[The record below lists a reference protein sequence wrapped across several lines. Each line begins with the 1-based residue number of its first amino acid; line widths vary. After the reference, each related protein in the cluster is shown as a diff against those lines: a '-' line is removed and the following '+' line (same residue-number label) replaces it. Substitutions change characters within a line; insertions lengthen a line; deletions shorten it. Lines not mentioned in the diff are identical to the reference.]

1 MFRAIMRERRKNA
14 WKSRR
19 KWQKAVRKKQ
29 RHEAELRKAT
39 QYAQPDRWFN
49 IDGVVIG
56 VHVLRDRFRGPV
68 QYRFEF
74 YRKDSAQRGLV
85 SDFGE
90 QDLRTLAKAIN
101 AATKYRKFA
110 EARRNSKR
118 STNHGTRETKPS
130 KVASQ
135 SPRSSGGRK

>member
-19 KWQKAVRKKQ
+19 KWQKAVRQKQ

-39 QYAQPDRWFN
+39 QYAQPDRWIN
-49 IDGVVIG
+49 VNGVVIG

-74 YRKDSAQRGLV
+74 YRKDSAQKGLA

-90 QDLRTLAKAIN
+90 QDLGTLARAIN
-101 AATKYRKFA
+101 AATRYRKFA

-118 STNHGTRETKPS
+118 STNHGMREAKPS
-130 KVASQ
+130 KVAS
-135 SPRSSGGRK
+135 RSSRSSEGRK